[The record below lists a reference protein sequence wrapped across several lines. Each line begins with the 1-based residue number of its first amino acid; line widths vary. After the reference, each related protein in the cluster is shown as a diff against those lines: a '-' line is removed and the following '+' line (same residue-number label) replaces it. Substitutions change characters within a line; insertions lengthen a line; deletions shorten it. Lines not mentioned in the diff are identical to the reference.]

1 MIVGPPVVSNPPH
14 AAQRR
19 VTRRVLLSASAAL
32 LAGCAAMPRVAAERG
47 HPPTLDGAFVMS
59 DGVALPMRAW
69 LPAGE
74 PNAVV
79 LALHGFNDSRD
90 AFELS
95 APDFAAIGIAF
106 YAPDQRG
113 FGEAA
118 VRGVW
123 AGADQMAADAQAMAE
138 LLVRLHPG
146 SKLFLLGE
154 SMGGAVL
161 MRLAATRQVAGVAGY
176 VMASPAVWGRE
187 QMDLFLRTG
196 LWVVSHAAPGYSVR
210 DGGPVTVR
218 ASDNIAALRRLS
230 RDPLTLH
237 DTRLRTLRG
246 LVDLMDD
253 ALAAAPAFTAPGLF
267 LYGGHD
273 ELVPKPAMRAA
284 WRMLGRH
291 RRVRLAYYPNSYH
304 LLLRDH
310 GRAAPINDIL
320 GWMRDPAGMLLS
332 GADRRAAD
340 WMAHA

>member
-1 MIVGPPVVSNPPH
+1 MIVGPRVVSNPLP
-14 AAQRR
+14 AA
-19 VTRRVLLSASAAL
+19 TRRALLSVSVAL
-32 LAGCAAMPRVAAERG
+32 LAGCTAMPPLAADRG
-47 HPPTLDGAFVMS
+47 QPPKMDGAFIMS

-69 LPAGE
+69 LPTGE
-74 PNAVV
+74 PNAVL

-95 APDFAAIGIAF
+95 APDFAAVGIAV

-113 FGEAA
+113 FGDGP

-138 LLVRLHPG
+138 LLARRHPG
-146 SKLFLLGE
+146 RKLFLLGE

-161 MRLAATRQVAGVAGY
+161 MRLAATRQVTGIAGY
-176 VMASPAVWGRE
+176 IMASPAVWGRD
-187 QMDLFLRTG
+187 QMNLFLRTG
-196 LWVVSHAAPGYSVR
+196 LWVVSHAAPDYSVR

-237 DTRLRTLRG
+237 DTRLGTLRG

-253 ALAAAPAFTAPGLF
+253 ALAAAPAFAAPGLF
-267 LYGGHD
+267 LYGAHD

-284 WRMLGRH
+284 WRGLERH
-291 RRVRLAYYPNSYH
+291 RQVRLAYYPNGYH

-310 GRAAPINDIL
+310 GRAAPIDDIL
-320 GWMRDPAGMLLS
+320 GWMRDPEGALLS
-332 GADRRAAD
+332 GADRRAAA
-340 WMAHA
+340 WMAHAN